1 MEGRMRRFAWITL
14 AGAILVGA
22 MTPSAQSGD
31 NYELDVVVTDRD
43 GKPMMDLQQAD
54 FTITEDG
61 KKVEPTSFT
70 KVELKASGTPED
82 GRTVIIVLDDTA
94 AAVATDPV
102 KVLTGSIL
110 QTAKPGDRISISRLS
125 NTADKIAY
133 DATTVGAR
141 LNEYKAGAVPFS
153 TGNTTEDF
161 LQLVARLSGELAQPV
176 HRRKAIVCVG
186 APGVCSLPAR
196 QQNAVGQ
203 LWANWVNAMTA
214 MAKSNVSLYAFMPIK
229 TTVGDGAV
237 TDESGGTGFSNAN
250 DFRPFAERVWSEI
263 SNYYLISYAGAPASK
278 DLRSISVKVNKSGAR
293 VHARKLR
300 GK

>member
-1 MEGRMRRFAWITL
+1 MRRLACVTL
-14 AGAILVGA
+14 IGAVLAVGA

-31 NYELDVVVTDRD
+31 TYELDVVVTDRD

-61 KKVEPTSFT
+61 KAVTPTAFT
-70 KVELKASGTPED
+70 KVELKASGTPEE

-94 AAVATDPV
+94 AAVATDPI
-102 KVLTGSIL
+102 KTLAASLL

-133 DATTVGAR
+133 DANTVGGR
-141 LNEYKAGAVPFS
+141 LNDYKAGTVPFS
-153 TGNTTEDF
+153 TGNTTEDY
-161 LQLVARLSGELAQPV
+161 LQLVAKISGELTQPA

-186 APGVCSLPAR
+186 APGVCTIPAR
-196 QQNAVGQ
+196 QQNAVGP

-214 MAKSNVSLYAFMPIK
+214 LAKSNVSVYAFMPIK
-229 TTVGDGAV
+229 TTVGDGAI
-237 TDESGGTGFSNAN
+237 TDESGGTAFSNAN
-250 DFRPFAERVWSEI
+250 DFRPFAERIWSETG
-263 SNYYLISYAGAPASK
+263 NYYLIGYAGLPASK
-278 DLRSISVKVNKSGAR
+278 ELRSINVKVNKSGAR
-293 VHARKLR
+293 IHARKLR